1 MRGPV
6 LGRPRDDPGDE
17 EDAHGN
23 DRSGGTAPH
32 ADGVDHVVRE
42 LVLAFEI
49 VLHQLGGGTGVQL
62 LPGCRNRVRVRISKN
77 MVSRSRVRG
86 GVKGRVGRWQAR
98 QGRGWVEMRE
108 AYIRIRLSYLTH

>member
-1 MRGPV
+1 MH
-6 LGRPRDDPGDE
+6 DD
-17 EDAHGN
+17 EDAILGLVLERGAQACMLAIN
-23 DRSGGTAPH
+23 D
-32 ADGVDHVVRE
+32 VVLK